1 MKYIGYYDI
10 LSDKRKKRSVSL
22 AGKNKM
28 DYIIQCAAQCGE
40 VEVISASGVV
50 GKRTSFSNVE
60 RVIDNVTLRTF
71 LSIGRK
77 NEIIGKLGT
86 FLLHLQLFAYLLLN
100 IQRNENVIVYHSLGY
115 MRLIDLA
122 HRIKKFR
129 LILEVEEIYS
139 DVIGNLDLKEKEL
152 QYIRQADSYIFPT
165 SLLCDVVN
173 PCKKPTII
181 VHGTYQVEPDRQ
193 CRNEI
198 WSLHSADPD
207 DIHCVYAG
215 TLDPRKGGAIA
226 AAAAAAA
233 EFLPD
238 HYHVHI
244 LGFGSD
250 REIQNMKDSIFKIA
264 SKSKAKVTYDGLL
277 SGEDYI
283 RFIQSCDI
291 GLSTQNPDAAFNA
304 TSFPS
309 KILSYLANGLRV
321 VSIRIPAIEQS
332 EVGDKLF
339 YYDEQTSENIAKAIL
354 TVNMEEKYDSR
365 KWIVNLS
372 KEFEGGLAAML
383 EKSL

>member
-10 LSDKRKKRSVSL
+10 MSDSRGKRSVFL

-28 DYIIQCAAQCGE
+28 DYIIQCAAKCHD
-40 VEVISASGVV
+40 VEIISASGVV
-50 GKRTSFSNVE
+50 GKQTSFSNVE
-60 RVIDNVTLRTF
+60 RVADNVTLRTF

-77 NEIIGKLGT
+77 NEIIGKFGT
-86 FLLHLQLFAYLLLN
+86 FLLHLQLLAYLL
-100 IQRNENVIVYHSLGY
+100 RNVQKNETVIVYHSLGY
-115 MRLIDLA
+115 MRLIDFA

-129 LILEVEEIYS
+129 MILEVEEIYS
-139 DVIGNLDLKEKEL
+139 DVSGNLNLKGKEL
-152 QYIRQADSYIFPT
+152 QYINRADSYIFPT
-165 SLLCDVVN
+165 NLLCDVAN
-173 PCKKPTII
+173 SCKKPAII
-181 VHGTYQVEPDRQ
+181 VHGTYQVEPDRK
-193 CRNEI
+193 CRNEL
-198 WSLHSADPD
+198 WTLHGADPN

-226 AAAAAAA
+226 AAAAA

-238 HYHVHI
+238 HYHVHV
-244 LGFGSD
+244 LGFGTD
-250 REIQNMKDSIFKIA
+250 QEVQNMKDSVSEIAFK
-264 SKSKAKVTYDGLL
+264 SRAKVTYDGVL

-332 EVGDKLF
+332 VVGDHLY

-354 TVNMEEKYDSR
+354 SVDVNQAYDSR
-365 KWIVNLS
+365 GYIETLGASFQKSIGEL
-372 KEFEGGLAAML
+372 L
-383 EKSL
+383 ENG